1 MISINSQNQYCQYH
15 RLEGL
20 KDYTGF
26 VFYTIKNLCNS
37 CNQEKGQNHGL
48 YGFRDYTDFIF
59 YTIKNLC
66 NSCNQ
71 RKSVIQTNKRINTNL
86 SNINVNG

>member
-1 MISINSQNQYCQYH
+1 MIRINSQNQYCQYH

-20 KDYTGF
+20 KDYTDF
-26 VFYTIKNLCNS
+26 V
-37 CNQEKGQNHGL
+37 
-48 YGFRDYTDFIF
+48 F

-71 RKSVIQTNKRINTNL
+71 RKSVIQTNKRINKNL
-86 SNINVNG
+86 SNIDVNG